1 MIASDNRTYTTK
13 ELADLAGVSSRTL
26 RYYDQIG
33 LLVPARAQN
42 GYRVYNTADMRRLQH
57 ILLLR
62 SCGVPLES
70 IEEALDKSDFDLAS
84 MLREHLTLL
93 CRQREKLDKTIATAK
108 LAVAG
113 LEDYEKMDDKERFE
127 QIKKQSVADFEEEFG
142 QEARAFYG
150 DEAIDAANERM
161 LNMSKTAWDAK
172 EELEQRIKDNLVL
185 AMMTKDPESPESK
198 LVAGMHAQW
207 IKVHWGE
214 KTYSPEAHVSL
225 AEGYLTDPRFVEYYD
240 GSCGAGATEFL
251 RDIIK
256 ANIH

>member
-1 MIASDNRTYTTK
+1 MVASDNRTYTTK

-42 GYRVYNTADMRRLQH
+42 GYRVYDTADMRRLQH

-62 SCGVPLES
+62 ICGVPLES

-142 QEARAFYG
+142 RKHVH
-150 DEAIDAANERM
+150 
-161 LNMSKTAWDAK
+161 STATRRSM
-172 EELEQRIKDNLVL
+172 QP
-185 AMMTKDPESPESK
+185 TKGCS
-198 LVAGMHAQW
+198 
-207 IKVHWGE
+207 I
-214 KTYSPEAHVSL
+214 
-225 AEGYLTDPRFVEYYD
+225 
-240 GSCGAGATEFL
+240 
-251 RDIIK
+251 
-256 ANIH
+256 

>member
-1 MIASDNRTYTTK
+1 MSASAYRTYTTK

-42 GYRVYNTADMRRLQH
+42 GYRVYDTDDMHRLQH

-84 MLREHLTLL
+84 MLREHLALL
-93 CRQREKLDKTIATAK
+93 CRQREELDKTITAARI
-108 LAVAG
+108 AVAG
-113 LEDYEKMDDKERFE
+113 LEDFEKMDDKERFE
-127 QIKKQSVADFEEEFG
+127 QIKKQSVADFEQEYG
-142 QEARAFYG
+142 QEARSLYG
-150 DEAIDAANERM
+150 DAAIDEANERM
-161 LNMSKTAWDAK
+161 LGMSKTAWDAK
-172 EELEQRIKDNLVL
+172 EELEQRIKDNLIV
-185 AMMTKDPESPESK
+185 AMTTGDPTSPESR

-214 KTYSPEAHVSL
+214 KAYSPEAHVTL
-225 AEGYLTDPRFVEYYD
+225 AEGYLADPRFVEYYD

>member
-1 MIASDNRTYTTK
+1 MIASDNSTYTTK

-62 SCGVPLES
+62 SCEVPLES

-108 LAVAG
+108 LTVAG

-150 DEAIDAANERM
+150 DEASM
-161 LNMSKTAWDAK
+161 
-172 EELEQRIKDNLVL
+172 QP
-185 AMMTKDPESPESK
+185 TKGCS
-198 LVAGMHAQW
+198 
-207 IKVHWGE
+207 I
-214 KTYSPEAHVSL
+214 
-225 AEGYLTDPRFVEYYD
+225 
-240 GSCGAGATEFL
+240 
-251 RDIIK
+251 
-256 ANIH
+256 

>member
-1 MIASDNRTYTTK
+1 
-13 ELADLAGVSSRTL
+13 
-26 RYYDQIG
+26 
-33 LLVPARAQN
+33 
-42 GYRVYNTADMRRLQH
+42 
-57 ILLLR
+57 
-62 SCGVPLES
+62 
-70 IEEALDKSDFDLAS
+70 
-84 MLREHLTLL
+84 
-93 CRQREKLDKTIATAK
+93 
-108 LAVAG
+108 
-113 LEDYEKMDDKERFE
+113 MDDKERFE

-161 LNMSKTAWDAK
+161 LTMSKMAWDAK

-185 AMMTKDPESPESK
+185 AMMTKDSESPESK

-214 KTYSPEAHVSL
+214 KAYSPEAHVSL
-225 AEGYLTDPRFVEYYD
+225 AEGYLADPRFVEYYD